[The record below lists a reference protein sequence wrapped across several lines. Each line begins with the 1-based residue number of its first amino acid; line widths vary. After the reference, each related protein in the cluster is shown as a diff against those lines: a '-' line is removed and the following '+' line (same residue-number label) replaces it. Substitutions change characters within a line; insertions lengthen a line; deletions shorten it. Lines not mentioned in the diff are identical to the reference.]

1 LDGGSTAGD
10 FKKKNASHSLRV
22 SWPVHPVRCPGKV
35 GLLGDTSRGVCLSF
49 EYGFNERQNNCW
61 QCANQKGKIL
71 IVAHA
76 LSSLKYIAINL
87 GEKM

>member
-1 LDGGSTAGD
+1 M
-10 FKKKNASHSLRV
+10 
-22 SWPVHPVRCPGKV
+22 
-35 GLLGDTSRGVCLSF
+35 GDTPRGVCLSF

-71 IVAHA
+71 IVAHP

>member
-1 LDGGSTAGD
+1 MVVRLLVISR
-10 FKKKNASHSLRV
+10 KKNASHSLRV
-22 SWPVHPVRCPGKV
+22 SWPVHPVGVTGRCGYR
-35 GLLGDTSRGVCLSF
+35 GYLEGVCLSF
-49 EYGFNERQNNCW
+49 EYGFNVRQNNCW

-71 IVAHA
+71 IVAHP